1 MRRRK
6 RRKRNSIRNLIIT
19 IIILV
24 AALCLLWI
32 IMLGMYGKEDEG
44 EAVAPDTEAPI
55 EDPGTS
61 GEASEPGEAAEPGGE
76 AVTPQETG
84 TALPPYFDEGRAERY
99 EAFAAMNPEL
109 AFDDVVW
116 RVNVDLDREP
126 YEDPSEVKD
135 PSGIQALVTKFFKLP
150 SDYSPQNLVNIDNSM
165 MRAEAAEA
173 MNEMIDMAGGEGHH
187 LWVQSGYR
195 SYSTQAGLHEQ
206 YVAADGQEAA
216 DRYSARAG
224 HSEHQTGLV
233 ADLNTISDA
242 FGDTPE
248 GKWAIANSWYFGFI
262 VRYTEENRDVTLFKY
277 EPWHMRYIGREAAE
291 TMHDLGIQSFEEYWV
306 KYVNH

>member
-1 MRRRK
+1 
-6 RRKRNSIRNLIIT
+6 
-19 IIILV
+19 
-24 AALCLLWI
+24 
-32 IMLGMYGKEDEG
+32 MLGMYGKNDG
-44 EAVAPDTEAPI
+44 REAAAPDTEVSA
-55 EDPGTS
+55 EDPGTA
-61 GEASEPGEAAEPGGE
+61 GEAEEPVDTAGPEPEAAAPAE
-76 AVTPQETG
+76 AG
-84 TALPPYFDEGRAERY
+84 SALPPYFDEGRTERY
-99 EAFAAMNPEL
+99 EVFAALNPEL

-135 PSGIQALVTKFFKLP
+135 PSSIQALVTKFFKLP
-150 SDYSPQNLVNIDNSM
+150 AGYSPSNLVNIDNSM

-173 MNEMIDMAGGEGHH
+173 MNEMIDMAGSEGHH

-195 SYSTQAGLHEQ
+195 SFSTQAGIHEQ
-206 YVAADGQEAA
+206 YVAADGQAGA

-248 GKWAIANSWYFGFI
+248 GKWAIDNCWYFGFI

-291 TMHDLGIQSFEEYWV
+291 TMHDLGIQSFEEYWA